1 MLIIMQSTVDTI
13 KKLIQQIAD
22 QGLVKNMRWTRQQQK
37 DAINQ
42 RKNPHTIKTRDE
54 SPKQ

>member
-1 MLIIMQSTVDTI
+1 MNLNRLGSG

-42 RKNPHTIKTRDE
+42 RKNPHTKKTRDD
-54 SPKQ
+54 STKQ